1 MMSDDKLI
9 LRFETKLV
17 ILRREALGFA
27 ERRAPK
33 NLDGY
38 RFFAE
43 PALER
48 SEGLR
53 MT

>member
-1 MMSDDKLI
+1 MVSDDKLI
-9 LRFETKLV
+9 LRFKIKLV
-17 ILRREALGFA
+17 ILRRE
-27 ERRAPK
+27 APK